1 MIKKFALIATVA
13 ALFVACSS
21 EDAGTMEQSQPE
33 TVNEQEMLDAT
44 AAEEDA
50 VVVPATTE
58 AVVIDEAATTEGTA
72 TEVPATE
79 VPAETIEGTEPK

>member
-44 AAEEDA
+44 AAEEEA

-58 AVVIDEAATTEGTA
+58 EVVVDEAASTEAAA
-72 TEVPATE
+72 TEVPVEATE
-79 VPAETIEGTEPK
+79 ATEPK